1 LFKKF
6 RKLRLEIG
14 LIAVVVV
21 VVTIAQ
27 PEGIEHS
34 GRPVR
39 NLILI
44 VRAALRPTPV
54 RSKHMSCS
62 RRS

>member
-6 RKLRLEIG
+6 RKLRLEFG
-14 LIAVVVV
+14 LVVVV

-34 GRPVR
+34 ERPVR

-62 RRS
+62 RLS